1 MPHGPQPSS
10 SILVFTV
17 PGKISIK
24 DVFQKPKSK
33 GSTWVKRSDGDSGKV
48 FCPVGGEHAAAELGV
63 GVGGVG
69 GEGGLGGQ
77 LSILLHFAVVGEL
90 PCLTFVL
97 IYAHSTFF
105 MFYSSTG
112 SSLC

>member
-1 MPHGPQPSS
+1 MLFV
-10 SILVFTV
+10 IF
-17 PGKISIK
+17 GKISITCFPK
-24 DVFQKPKSK
+24 LLPKSK
-33 GSTWVKRSDGDSGKV
+33 GSTWVKRSDGDSGKI

-97 IYAHSTFF
+97 IYAHSTF
-105 MFYSSTG
+105 
-112 SSLC
+112 LCFIAPQGALYASVLVQIQQQ

>member
-24 DVFQKPKSK
+24 CFPKLLPKSK

-77 LSILLHFAVVGEL
+77 LSILLHIALGWGTL
-90 PCLTFVL
+90 VL

-105 MFYSSTG
+105 YV
-112 SSLC
+112 L

>member
-1 MPHGPQPSS
+1 MFSKT
-10 SILVFTV
+10 FA
-17 PGKISIK
+17 K
-24 DVFQKPKSK
+24 KSK

-48 FCPVGGEHAAAELGV
+48 FGPVGGEHAAAELGV